1 MILDIDDPAL
11 SGALVRLEPLA
22 PRHAADLVVAAEE
35 DRSAY
40 GFTWVPCGPE
50 IEEYLRSQFQRAEAG
65 KMTPFAQ
72 IRLSDERAVGCT
84 AYWDPRAWP
93 DRPGLCAVEIGF
105 TWLAASALS
114 TGINIES
121 KLLLLKHAFEQ
132 LGVAR
137 VDFKTDARNA
147 RCRAL
152 DGLDAR
158 FEGVLR
164 SWSRSWAPGEDGQLR
179 DSAMYS
185 VIAAEWPSCERHL
198 LTRLGSPE
206 PGKRGVRPES
216 RLR

>member
-1 MILDIDDPAL
+1 MILDIDVPAL